1 MRCEVVAIGSELL
14 LGQHIDTNSAWIGE
28 QLALAGIDSF
38 FQTRVGDNLERMM
51 TVLRIALER
60 NEAVITCGGLGP
72 TQDDLTRVAI
82 ARLMGVPL
90 IRDETAVEHIRSR
103 FRSRNRPMPD
113 SNLQQA
119 DVPQGA
125 SIIPQIPG
133 TAPGLI
139 CPVGDKVIYAVPGV
153 PWEMREMVSATILP
167 DLQRRAGL
175 TTTIRSRVLRT
186 WGQPESGL
194 ADLLAERIN
203 ALDRTGNPT
212 LAFLASGIEGI
223 KVRITAKAA
232 NDVDAQ
238 RILAD
243 EESRLRDIL
252 GNLVFGVDE
261 QTMESVVIQLLAER
275 GQRVAIAESISG
287 GLVAARLSV
296 IPMADSVLRGAVLC
310 QTDASKSDLLG
321 ISAQELRDPTKLAS
335 AMALAVSKLLGSEIG
350 LATAPASSD
359 PQDDTAKGTVY
370 MGLAINGEAHT
381 QTIKLPGNREQI
393 RQFAVISLLN
403 WLRLRL
409 LEKH

>member
-14 LGQHIDTNSAWIGE
+14 LGQHVDTNSAWIGE

-38 FQTRVGDNLERMM
+38 FQTRVGDNLERIVG
-51 TVLRIALER
+51 VLRIALER

-82 ARLMGVPL
+82 ARLMNVPL
-90 IRDETAVEHIRSR
+90 IRDETVVERIRQR
-103 FRSRNRPMPD
+103 FHARHRPMPD

-119 DVPQGA
+119 DVPRGA
-125 SIIPQIPG
+125 ALIPQIPG

-139 CPVGDKVIYAVPGV
+139 CPLGEKVIYAVPGV
-153 PWEMREMVSATILP
+153 PWEMREMVSATVLP

-175 TTTIRSRVLRT
+175 TATIRSRVLRT

-194 ADLLAERIN
+194 AELLAERIN

-232 NDVDAQ
+232 DETAAQ
-238 RILAD
+238 ALLA
-243 EESRLRDIL
+243 EEEARLRDIL
-252 GNLVFGVDE
+252 GDLIFAVDE
-261 QTMESVVIQLLAER
+261 QTMESVVLGLLAER
-275 GQRVAIAESISG
+275 GLTLAVAESISG
-287 GLVAARLSV
+287 GLVAARLSAS
-296 IPMADSVLRGAVLC
+296 PMADTVLRGAILC
-310 QTDASKSDLLG
+310 QADALNSEVLG
-321 ISAQELRDPTKLAS
+321 VPAPALQDPAAAAS
-335 AMALAVSKLLGSEIG
+335 ALALAVCRLLGASVG
-350 LATAPASSD
+350 LATVAASN
-359 PQDDTAKGTVY
+359 PQDDIARATVV
-370 MGLAINGEAHT
+370 MGLALRGEA
-381 QTIKLPGNREQI
+381 QAQAIRLPGNREQI

-409 LEKH
+409 LEKR